1 MPISFVESSNI
12 TTVLSLLARQN
23 VPSQDVSVWLKVC
36 RRLDD
41 QEFAH
46 LAQALAE
53 PGSAA
58 FLTENMKQK
67 LAAFEQA
74 DAKALDSILAQEE
87 THLASLSAQS

>member
-1 MPISFVESSNI
+1 MPISFVESSNVMAI
-12 TTVLSLLARQN
+12 LPLLARQN

-41 QEFAH
+41 QEFAT
-46 LAQALAE
+46 LVKALAE

-67 LAAFEQA
+67 LKAFEQS
-74 DAKALDSILAQEE
+74 DAKALDAIVDQEE
-87 THLASLSAQS
+87 KHLTSLPT